1 MFNLC
6 LWRAK
11 KDTTE
16 NAYVME
22 MFVTNATVFPA
33 DVPIAERWDNFHAFC
48 FNTQS
53 TSRHFTSCCHGK
65 LILFLCLIKHHSK
78 NAYTYV
84 GEEVQLHIFL
94 TSALDRS
101 VFSFMLGIIYSRG
114 RVMEREA
121 VRETEPSGNLEC
133 RKVFCFDRKS
143 NTIFVSHYSYPGN
156 CIDWAIWTLS
166 YGYSRLIC

>member
-1 MFNLC
+1 MARKKGYHGERLC
-6 LWRAK
+6 NGDVCYER
-11 KDTTE
+11 
-16 NAYVME
+16 Y
-22 MFVTNATVFPA
+22 VFPA
-33 DVPIAERWDNFHAFC
+33 DVPIAERWDNCHAFC

-133 RKVFCFDRKS
+133 RKIFCFDRKS
-143 NTIFVSHYSYPGN
+143 NTIFYH
-156 CIDWAIWTLS
+156 I
-166 YGYSRLIC
+166 SRILVTA